1 MHENLTMNVLLS
13 LSRFI
18 DALNERIGHTISWA
32 LLAAVLIC
40 AGNALVRYLFNTS
53 SNAWLEIQ
61 WYLFGAI
68 FLLATSYTLKRNE
81 HVRIDVIAGHLSK
94 RTQAWIDVLGFVFF
108 MLPVTVLILNFA
120 LPYAMES
127 IRNQEVSS
135 NAGGLIVWPAKALIP
150 LGFLLLTLQGVSEL
164 IKRIGFLMGKVDAS
178 VFEKQ
183 QATPAEEIEAIAAA
197 NQLQVP
203 AGVVTAAV
211 FGAGEG
217 SASASA
223 SASNTAGG
231 HSDAQGSNRGDT
243 AGNVAEA

>member
-1 MHENLTMNVLLS
+1 MNVLLS
-13 LSRFI
+13 LSRYI
-18 DALNERIGHTISWA
+18 DALNERIGQTISWA

-94 RTQAWIDVLGFVFF
+94 RTQAWIDVFGFVFF

-135 NAGGLIVWPAKALIP
+135 NAGGLIVWPAKVLIP

-164 IKRIGFLMGKVDAS
+164 IKRVGFLMGRVDAS

-197 NQLQVP
+197 NQLQLP
-203 AGVVTAAV
+203 AGVATETAATPHS
-211 FGAGEG
+211 AIPPAA
-217 SASASA
+217 ASAST
-223 SASNTAGG
+223 SASDTANGTG
-231 HSDAQGSNRGDT
+231 ARASNRGDA
-243 AGNVAEA
+243 AGNIAEA

>member
-1 MHENLTMNVLLS
+1 MNVLLS

-18 DALNERIGHTISWA
+18 DSLNERIGQSISWA

-94 RTQAWIDVLGFVFF
+94 RTQAWIDVFGFVFF

-135 NAGGLIVWPAKALIP
+135 NAGGLIVWPAKVLIP

-164 IKRIGFLMGKVDAS
+164 IKRVGFLMGKVDAS

-183 QATPAEEIEAIAAA
+183 QVTPAEEIEAIAAA

-203 AGVVTAAV
+203 AGVVTAA
-211 FGAGEG
+211 A
-217 SASASA
+217 ASASA
-223 SASNTAGG
+223 SASPPASASDTA
-231 HSDAQGSNRGDT
+231 SDRTGAQSSNRGDT
-243 AGNVAEA
+243 AGNIAEA